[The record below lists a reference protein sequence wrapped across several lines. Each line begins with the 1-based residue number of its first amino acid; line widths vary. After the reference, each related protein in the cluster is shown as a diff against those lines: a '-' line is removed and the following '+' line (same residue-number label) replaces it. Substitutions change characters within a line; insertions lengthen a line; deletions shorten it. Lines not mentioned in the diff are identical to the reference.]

1 MQICQKKGRKKKN
14 VDSKMKD
21 VKIRTDT
28 NNKKRRRSKIQLT
41 PMSKK
46 QEPSQQMKQCK
57 TPKYEPNPWASH
69 RKVE

>member
-1 MQICQKKGRKKKN
+1 
-14 VDSKMKD
+14 MKD

-69 RKVE
+69 RKAE